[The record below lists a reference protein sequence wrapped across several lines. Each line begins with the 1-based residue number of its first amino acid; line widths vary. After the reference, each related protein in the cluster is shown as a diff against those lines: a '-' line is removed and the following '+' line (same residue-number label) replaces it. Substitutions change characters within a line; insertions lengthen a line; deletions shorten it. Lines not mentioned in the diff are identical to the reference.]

1 VQVIVNRSTPSV
13 QLSSPSSIAFSKGK
27 SFALKTATSSDG
39 AVTFTSSNPSVI
51 VINGSKA
58 TLLKK
63 GTVTITATVDST
75 ANYTSATGTQ
85 TVIVK

>member
-1 VQVIVNRSTPSV
+1 LVC
-13 QLSSPSSIAFSKGK
+13 PSSIAFSKGK
-27 SFALKTATSSDG
+27 SFILKTATSSNG

-63 GTVTITATVDST
+63 GTVTITAAVAST
-75 ANYTSATGTQ
+75 ANYTSATGNQ
-85 TVIVK
+85 AVIVK